1 MNEEQF
7 NMELRKFLKRF
18 GVGAQ
23 REIEQTAQ
31 EHTGPTLKVRA
42 VLTIEGVGDA
52 LVQVLALTHVI
63 ADASPW
69 QYLLGF
75 AVLEVVVALIAGTTT
90 ETGLKVKA
98 AADQKTYRTGIK
110 VTDAEIKA
118 LNQER
123 ETFHGEWNYTIK
135 PRQEE
140 TRETEH

>member
-52 LVQVLALTHVI
+52 LVIEEAL
-63 ADASPW
+63 P
-69 QYLLGF
+69 
-75 AVLEVVVALIAGTTT
+75 T
-90 ETGLKVKA
+90 E
-98 AADQKTYRTGIK
+98 
-110 VTDAEIKA
+110 
-118 LNQER
+118 
-123 ETFHGEWNYTIK
+123 
-135 PRQEE
+135 
-140 TRETEH
+140 